1 MNDPSDW
8 KRLGYMRQPRQALA
22 LLLSRAT
29 ERLRLRLALQA
40 RGLPIPP
47 ELAKRPAG
55 RSRKRAAENRDAGPV
70 LHIGP
75 SLAVRRRRFMG
86 RHHHSRPKPTH
97 TPGGVPLYD
106 ERRLSRLLLATDH
119 VAPRLPAQRLEQSN
133 RLRDARA
140 VVKMYVSG
148 AGVMSLGGDLL
159 RRLATDGYG
168 KGLRPL
174 GRAAVG
180 TASSRTGRSRTHEM

>member
-1 MNDPSDW
+1 MNDYSDW
-8 KRLGYMRQPRQALA
+8 KRLGYHRQPRQALA
-22 LLLSRAT
+22 ILLRRAQ
-29 ERLRLRLALQA
+29 ERRRLRVSLEA

-47 ELAKRPAG
+47 ELAKRPPGPRRMVRVDPAPCAKG
-55 RSRKRAAENRDAGPV
+55 IVNPAPVAETSAERCK
-70 LHIGP
+70 
-75 SLAVRRRRFMG
+75 RFMG
-86 RHHHSRPKPTH
+86 RHYQAVGKPTH
-97 TPGGVPLYD
+97 TRGGLPIYE
-106 ERRLSRLLLATDH
+106 ERRLRRLLDATDH
-119 VAPRLPAQRLEQSN
+119 VAPRYHVQRLEQSN

-174 GRAAVG
+174 GRAA
-180 TASSRTGRSRTHEM
+180 AGRA